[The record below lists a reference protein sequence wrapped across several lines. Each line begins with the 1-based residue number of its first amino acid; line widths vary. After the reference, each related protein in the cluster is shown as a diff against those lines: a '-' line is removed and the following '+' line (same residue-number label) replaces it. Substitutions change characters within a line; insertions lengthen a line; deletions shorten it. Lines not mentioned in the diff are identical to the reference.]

1 MNNRG
6 QIYLG
11 IIFAFF
17 LFVMGVMF
25 LPLHKDSVDSVRNDL
40 NCTNYTGIS
49 SGTMVTCL
57 ETDAATPYFI
67 WLVISIAIS
76 FIVGR
81 LR

>member
-6 QIYLG
+6 QIFLG
-11 IIFAFF
+11 LIFAFF
-17 LFVMGVMF
+17 VFVMGVMF
-25 LPLHKDSVDSVRNDL
+25 LPLHKDSIDSVRTGL
-40 NCTNYTGIS
+40 NCTNYTGIT

-67 WLVISIAIS
+67 WLLVSVSIG

-81 LR
+81 LK